1 MQELQDLPTGKIKK
15 IAAGGYVLL
24 ALTEGN
30 DLYAWGGHPGRP
42 ALIEGI
48 SGSPTPVIVE
58 EHDIMDCAVGES
70 HIIVLTEEGHVY
82 VVGDNTNGQLGLPV
96 KRVASWAK
104 VTMPFT
110 SGQSS
115 VVVVVVVVAVEAGP
129 RSSFV
134 LTKHQRS

>member
-1 MQELQDLPTGKIKK
+1 MQELQDLPTGKITK
-15 IAAGGYVLL
+15 IAGGGYVLL

-48 SGSPTPVIVE
+48 SGSPMPVIVE
-58 EHDIMDCAVGES
+58 EHDITDCAVGES

-82 VVGDNTNGQLGLPV
+82 VIGDNTNGQLGLADS
-96 KRVASWAK
+96 KVASWTK
-104 VTMPFT
+104 VAVPLAL
-110 SGQSS
+110 GQSIM
-115 VVVVVVVVAVEAGP
+115 AVEAGP
-129 RSSFV
+129 RSSLV

>member
-58 EHDIMDCAVGES
+58 EHDITDCAVGES